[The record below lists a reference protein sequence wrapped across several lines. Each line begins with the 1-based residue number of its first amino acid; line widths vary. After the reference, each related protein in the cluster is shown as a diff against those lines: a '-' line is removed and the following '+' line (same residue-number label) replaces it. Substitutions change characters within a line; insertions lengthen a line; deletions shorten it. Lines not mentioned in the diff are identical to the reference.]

1 MKVLIKGCDAIE
13 IIPVKGKDQAK
24 HFIKTAGQLYKLY
37 PDGLRRVRIY
47 REYFVIFS
55 KPYETD
61 EIIVYDE
68 NRRTPHYPV
77 LGVAYDQESV
87 LRDIDEHKITGQH
100 IWSAKPYIK
109 AANDVWKAL
118 SVGGGALLAG
128 LIILWA
134 VVFS

>member
-1 MKVLIKGCDAIE
+1 MRVLIKGCDAIE
-13 IIPVKGKDQAK
+13 IIKVTGKNQAK

-47 REYFVIFS
+47 RRYLVLFS

-61 EIIVYDE
+61 EMICYDE
-68 NRRTPHYPV
+68 NRRVPHYPV
-77 LGVAYDQESV
+77 EGVGYTQEEV

-100 IWSAKPYIK
+100 IWSAKPYVK
-109 AANDVWKAL
+109 AANDIWKAL
-118 SVGGGALLAG
+118 SVGGGVLLAG
-128 LIILWA
+128 IIILWA